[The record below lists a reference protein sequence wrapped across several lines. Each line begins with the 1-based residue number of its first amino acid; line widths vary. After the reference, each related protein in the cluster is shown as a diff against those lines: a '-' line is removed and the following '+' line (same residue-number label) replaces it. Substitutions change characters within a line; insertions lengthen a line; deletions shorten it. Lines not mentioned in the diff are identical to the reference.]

1 MSVLAKIM
9 RIDRTTLNRNIKP
22 LMKAGLIAVNHGED
36 SRSRQVVLTEVGKAA
51 LVDAWELWNEAQAS
65 LEDYLGVA
73 ALDGFEKLLSKLE
86 ALI

>member
-1 MSVLAKIM
+1 
-9 RIDRTTLNRNIKP
+9 
-22 LMKAGLIAVNHGED
+22 
-36 SRSRQVVLTEVGKAA
+36 VVLTEVGKAA